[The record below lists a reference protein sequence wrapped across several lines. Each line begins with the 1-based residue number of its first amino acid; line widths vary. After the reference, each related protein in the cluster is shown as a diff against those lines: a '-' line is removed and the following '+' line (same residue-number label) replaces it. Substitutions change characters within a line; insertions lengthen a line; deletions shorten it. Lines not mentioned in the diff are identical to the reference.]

1 MIMSNGGWIGSA
13 PTLMIMER
21 RPARPGATPARRRRA
36 GAVSRRDVGDVLRDA
51 RTVTAA
57 KRSERVIDLTRST
70 AALREAA
77 RGWLLAAAGAMAGGE
92 ALPALPAALTDVK
105 SLDRLAD
112 LSGCRFEVVKEL
124 VGAGHDYR
132 VCDRLWDVLVW
143 QLAAASES
151 VLRDELAALARTD
164 PLTGLLNRRGLTE
177 ALDRETSRARRTGAT
192 VSLVLLDLDRFKVL
206 NDTLGH
212 AAGDDALVAVAE
224 TLRRGLRGGDVAGRW
239 GGDEFGIVFVDLS
252 PDVAYDVVDRLRA
265 TLTHPSNRRTNG
277 KRVSFSAGVA
287 ALSGESAVANDLMAM
302 ADAALYEAKA
312 AGGNKARRAA
322 ARPA

>member
-1 MIMSNGGWIGSA
+1 MTA
-13 PTLMIMER
+13 PKR
-21 RPARPGATPARRRRA
+21 RG
-36 GAVSRRDVGDVLRDA
+36 
-51 RTVTAA
+51 
-57 KRSERVIDLTRST
+57 RVIDLTGS
-70 AALREAA
+70 AATLRDAA
-77 RGWLLAAAGAMAGGE
+77 RGWLLNAAKAMADGE
-92 ALPALPAALTDVK
+92 ALPALPTALTAVR

-112 LSGCRFEVVKEL
+112 LSGCRFDVVKEL
-124 VGAGHDYR
+124 VQAGHDYR

-143 QLAAASES
+143 QLAYASES

-206 NDTLGH
+206 NDTHGH
-212 AAGDDALVAVAE
+212 PAGDDALRAVADV
-224 TLRRGLRGGDVAGRW
+224 LRRGLRGGDVAGRW
-239 GGDEFGIVFVDLS
+239 GGDEFGIVFVDLEAE
-252 PDVAYDVVDRLRA
+252 VAYDVVDRLRA
-265 TLTHPSNRRTNG
+265 TLTHPSNRATNG

-287 ALSGESAVANDLMAM
+287 ALNGPDAVAEDLMAM

>member
-1 MIMSNGGWIGSA
+1 
-13 PTLMIMER
+13 
-21 RPARPGATPARRRRA
+21 
-36 GAVSRRDVGDVLRDA
+36 
-51 RTVTAA
+51 
-57 KRSERVIDLTRST
+57 VIDLTGST
-70 AALREAA
+70 ATLRDAA
-77 RGWLLAAAGAMAGGE
+77 RAWLLNAAAAMNDGE
-92 ALPALPAALTDVK
+92 ALPPLPAALTEVK

-112 LSGCRFEVVKEL
+112 LSSCRFDVVKEL

-177 ALDRETSRARRTGAT
+177 ALDRETARARRTGAT
-192 VSLVLLDLDRFKVL
+192 VSLVLLDLDRFKTL

-212 AAGDDALVAVAE
+212 PAGDAALVAVADV
-224 TLRRGLRGGDVAGRW
+224 LRHGLRGGDVAGRW
-239 GGDEFGIVFVDLS
+239 GGDEFGIVFVDLAVE
-252 PDVAYDVVDRLRA
+252 VAYDVVDRLRA
-265 TLTHPSNRRTNG
+265 TLTHPSNRALRG

-287 ALSGESAVANDLMAM
+287 ALSGTDAKAADLMDL